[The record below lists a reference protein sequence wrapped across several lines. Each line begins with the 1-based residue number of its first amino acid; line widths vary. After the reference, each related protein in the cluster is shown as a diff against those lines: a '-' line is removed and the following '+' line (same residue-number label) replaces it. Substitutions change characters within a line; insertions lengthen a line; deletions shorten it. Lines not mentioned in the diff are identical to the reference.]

1 MIRIVTGKRHAM
13 LEADAHA
20 ASERARQADEAASE
34 AVGRHERELAD
45 ATDRAERAEATLNE
59 VGALLAHAVKEVS
72 GAEQR
77 ALLHQIEARRL
88 REELDQAREPGRSLF
103 LLLHYGTPRMIYRSL
118 QDAYA
123 DTATHGIPAEHTWG
137 PASPF
142 WFDAEWVLATFT
154 YDAAKSGFR
163 GSLTPAAVSLGGAA

>member
-72 GAEQR
+72 GAEQGHCCIRSRRGGCVRSWTRLGSRDARCSCCCTTAPR
-77 ALLHQIEARRL
+77 A
-88 REELDQAREPGRSLF
+88 
-103 LLLHYGTPRMIYRSL
+103 
-118 QDAYA
+118 
-123 DTATHGIPAEHTWG
+123 
-137 PASPF
+137 
-142 WFDAEWVLATFT
+142 
-154 YDAAKSGFR
+154 
-163 GSLTPAAVSLGGAA
+163 